1 MMVRRTL
8 TAAAA
13 ALVMTVALGGAQAKD
28 WTKIRFATEG
38 AYEPFNFVTPDGKLA
53 GFDVDIGYALCNQMK
68 AECTM
73 VQQDWDGMIP
83 ALKARKFDAIIASM
97 SITEERKKQV
107 DFTGKYYQT
116 PARFVAKKDSGLQIT
131 KEGLKGKKVG
141 VQRATIHD
149 KFLTDNFGDVVE
161 VVRYGTQD
169 EANTDLIN
177 GRLDAILADFGG
189 AQGRP
194 ARQARGQGL
203 RLRRTARDRPA
214 LVRRGGRHRGPQG
227 GHGPPR
233 QAERRDRRHPQGRH
247 LGQDQAEILR
257 RDGHLGRADELG
269 RGKAPGRCWTF
280 RASAPSS
287 CRGRGST

>member
-53 GFDVDIGYALCNQMK
+53 GFDVDIGYALCSQMK

-116 PARFVAKKDSGLQIT
+116 PARFVAKKNSGLQIT

-177 GRLDAILADFGG
+177 GRLNAILANSVALKGG
-189 AQGRP
+189 
-194 ARQARGQGL
+194 L
-203 RLRRTARDRPA
+203 LDRPEGKDFA
-214 LVRRGGRHRGPQG
+214 FV
-227 GHGPPR
+227 GPPETDPR
-233 QAERRDRRHPQGRH
+233 WFGEGAGIAVRKEDTDLRDKLNAAIDAIRK
-247 LGQDQAEILR
+247 
-257 RDGHLGRADELG
+257 DGTWDKIKQKYFGEMDIWG
-269 RGKAPGRCWTF
+269 APT
-280 RASAPSS
+280 S
-287 CRGRGST
+287 